1 MDNGRR
7 SILLPK
13 GGVANGTICIY
24 HFNIDICNR
33 LHIGNKKEINRLTSK

>member
-13 GGVANGTICIY
+13 GGVANGTVCFY
-24 HFNIDICNR
+24 HFSIDICNR
-33 LHIGNKKEINRLTSK
+33 LHIGNKKEITALS